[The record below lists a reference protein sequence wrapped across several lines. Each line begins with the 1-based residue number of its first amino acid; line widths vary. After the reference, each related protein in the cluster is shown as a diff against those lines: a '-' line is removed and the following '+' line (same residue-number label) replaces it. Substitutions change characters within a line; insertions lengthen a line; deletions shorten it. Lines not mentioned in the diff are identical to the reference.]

1 MHRTSGSAVRYP
13 LESRIV
19 LTDFS
24 CSDLTTRANH
34 EFPEAAVRSA
44 VCPSRGESTE
54 KAQAAAILAVLRD
67 SFYLAAR
74 KMSRPL
80 ILAAAIL
87 AVLRDSFYLAARKMS
102 RPLIRPSQR
111 VDPSPAKATANQN
124 SGDVLIVPSRD

>member
-24 CSDLTTRANH
+24 SRDLTTRANH

-44 VCPSRGESTE
+44 VCPSGGESTE
-54 KAQAAAILAVLRD
+54 KGQAAAILAVLRD

-80 ILAAAIL
+80 L
-87 AVLRDSFYLAARKMS
+87 
-102 RPLIRPSQR
+102 RPSQR
-111 VDPSPAKATANQN
+111 FALLSAKATANQN